1 MAENDGDN
9 DEVHDNVKVR
19 CETME
24 EDSYSAPEILQ
35 DHIALEIEPICSKEF
50 CSFLHVWLC

>member
-19 CETME
+19 CETPE
-24 EDSYSAPEILQ
+24 EDSYPAPEILQ
-35 DHIALEIEPICSKEF
+35 DHIALEPVCSKEV
-50 CSFLHVWLC
+50 CSFIHVWLC